1 MKPSELD
8 RLLETAEEVGRLREV
23 MRRAGA
29 LQDEIAQLDDIVA
42 AAPRVHA
49 GADRVA
55 GEVEPV
61 ARELER
67 EWVAQGPLVAAWQ
80 RAVDLAQLAEAAG
93 ADVAPYR
100 EDAEAARRRVEA
112 ARLATREQ
120 RERLAEHRERLADTL
135 LAAPLEL
142 DSPPPVADDPRP
154 EALRR
159 DALEL
164 IRLAGVADQAA
175 AHAAAVAAERVAG
188 VRSELDELGPLDEV
202 ARRLAGLE
210 QQLPDEV
217 EVDAEAPPS
226 VAIRLRRAGLCVR

>member
-1 MKPSELD
+1 MTSPELD
-8 RLLETAEEVGRLREV
+8 RLLETAEEVGRLRDV
-23 MRRAGA
+23 KRRADA
-29 LQDEIAQLDDIVA
+29 LNEEIAQLEDVVA

-49 GADRVA
+49 GADRAA
-55 GEVEPV
+55 GAVEPV

-67 EWVAQGPLVAAWQ
+67 EWVAQSPLVAAWQ

-100 EDAEAARRRVEA
+100 DDADAARREVEA

-120 RERLAEHRERLADTL
+120 RDRLAEHRARLADAL

-142 DSPPPVADDPRP
+142 EPPPPVADDHRP

-164 IRLAGVADQAA
+164 IRLAELEQRLPEEV
-175 AHAAAVAAERVAG
+175 
-188 VRSELDELGPLDEV
+188 ELD
-202 ARRLAGLE
+202 
-210 QQLPDEV
+210 PD
-217 EVDAEAPPS
+217 APPS
-226 VAIRLRRAGLCVR
+226 VAIRLQRAGLRVR

>member
-1 MKPSELD
+1 MTPSELD
-8 RLLETAEEVGRLREV
+8 RVLETAEEAGRLREV
-23 MRRAGA
+23 MRRADA
-29 LQDEIAQLDDIVA
+29 LQQEIAQLDDVVA

-49 GADRVA
+49 GAGRVA
-55 GEVEPV
+55 EQVEPV

-100 EDAEAARRRVEA
+100 DDADDARRRVEA

-120 RERLAEHRERLADTL
+120 RERLAKHRDRLADTL

-142 DSPPPVADDPRP
+142 DSPPPVADDSRP

-164 IRLAGVADQAA
+164 IRLAGVADRAA
-175 AHAAAVAAERVAG
+175 SEAAAVAAERRAG
-188 VRSELDELGPLDEV
+188 VRAELAGLGPLEDV
-202 ARRLAGLE
+202 AARLAELE
-210 QQLPDEV
+210 RQLPGEV
-217 EVDAEAPPS
+217 ELDAEAPPS
-226 VAIRLRRAGLCVR
+226 VAMRLRRAGVRVR